1 MSVDQPLLVRTPEA
15 VTLAGETASDL
26 PPDWRAAVRDAMRTA
41 WDALDRAQMTVTR
54 SCRDTLDPGALRF
67 RRDFDAL
74 CGELVDA
81 IIDEVFPLTPEELGE
96 DGTTYGGLVELPCLR

>member
-1 MSVDQPLLVRTPEA
+1 MTHTVTIVR
-15 VTLAGETASDL
+15 ETASDL

-41 WDALDRAQMTVTR
+41 WDALDRAQMVLSR
-54 SCRDTLDPGALRF
+54 SCCNTLDPGARRF
-67 RRDFDAL
+67 RQDFDAL

-96 DGTTYGGLVELPCLR
+96 DETNDELDLRNA